1 MTVRKWDRKNAGLW
15 FVGVLGTIFAAIAI
29 WYAKYTDWWVR
40 WITPN
45 PTQVQTINTGANVL
59 VSTMSTQPPSRPDQA
74 SPDSKPTNP
83 PTTGNGSPS
92 GSDGQQRPQ
101 MW

>member
-15 FVGVLGTIFAAIAI
+15 FIGVLGTIFAAIAI
-29 WYAKYTDWWVR
+29 WYAKYTDWWVQ

-45 PTQVQTINTGANVL
+45 QTPVQTINTGANVL
-59 VSTMSTQPPSRPDQA
+59 VSTMSTQPPTQPGQV

-83 PTTGNGSPS
+83 PVTEGGSS
-92 GSDGQQRPQ
+92 SDTDAQRRPQ
-101 MW
+101 LW